1 MVLLNLGRHMCP
13 INPLFCTLRVRF
25 LIFFLL
31 KFSYWF
37 QLFFRNFFFFGVF
50 ELFLTEAEFN
60 KVQLLLSA
68 GESWVNVG
76 VQICKDPEK
85 LRKYFGR
92 LRTKTNLIYSQR
104 SDYNGVEWNR
114 PTQMWLVRLKGVFI
128 GRFSEES
135 RAALVVDSIYADIFP
150 RSSKWLPRNLGKKK
164 SGVYQRTL
172 ATVKNWECKKYLLRR
187 VTYSVFCLFG
197 FFFCSSEVGK
207 KVFFA
212 VCRYISPF

>member
-150 RSSKWLPRNLGKKK
+150 RSSKWLPRNLGRKK
-164 SGVYQRTL
+164 SGMYKRTL
-172 ATVKNWECKKYLLRR
+172 ATVKNWKCKKCLLRR
-187 VTYSVFCLFG
+187 VTYIVFCLFG
-197 FFFCSSEVGK
+197 FFFEAVK
-207 KVFFA
+207 WKRKFFFSLQ
-212 VCRYISPF
+212 VHISF